1 MVDNLPQ
8 IREPLM
14 KDEYK
19 SAEPNGHLKPRPV
32 VPGMH
37 RKRTPEEMVELHRKA
52 AKERA
57 ERYRSLCELLNLH
70 VIAYPNGD
78 LEISWFGGVW
88 KLEGTP

>member
-19 SAEPNGHLKPRPV
+19 SAVPNGHLKPRPV
-32 VPGMH
+32 VPGM
-37 RKRTPEEMVELHRKA
+37 HRKA